1 MCNIYSRPRLHL
13 QARAKDTIEK
23 LQTEIEKLPGDLGAH
38 GAEIQQLQKDLASEC
53 GGTERGTDVRD
64 EENAKF
70 KEDKTENEQCLVAL
84 EQAIKLMTG
93 AGAGSRASRL

>member
-1 MCNIYSRPRLHL
+1 MRNCLAIWERTELRFSSCRKILPRN
-13 QARAKDTIEK
+13 
-23 LQTEIEKLPGDLGAH
+23 
-38 GAEIQQLQKDLASEC
+38 AEAQKETS
-53 GGTERGTDVRD
+53 DVRD

-70 KEDKTENEQCLVAL
+70 KDDNTENEQCLVAL